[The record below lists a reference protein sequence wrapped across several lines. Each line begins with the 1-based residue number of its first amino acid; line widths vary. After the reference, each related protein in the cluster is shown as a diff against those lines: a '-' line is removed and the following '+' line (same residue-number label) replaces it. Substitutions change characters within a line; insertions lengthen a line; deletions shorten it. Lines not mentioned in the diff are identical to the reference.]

1 MIGVS
6 ARGCPF
12 YAAAILGGLVVGLFS
27 GCSGSTQESQV
38 SGQVSLDGKSIGPG
52 TVVFGPVGG
61 GKPATASV
69 DENGHYV
76 MYTNREVGL
85 GPGKYRA
92 AVSIR
97 EAPPNIKRGERPP
110 PGKLLVP
117 ERYEDSDKS
126 GLEYDVAPGSNTI
139 NIELK
144 SQPTTSLIPR
154 AVSQLSQSGFKAVPS
169 RNMV

>member
-1 MIGVS
+1 MIRVS
-6 ARGCPF
+6 ARGGQL
-12 YAAAILGGLVVGLFS
+12 YAAAIFGCLVVGLLS

-38 SGQVSLDGKSIGPG
+38 SGQVTLNGKSIGPG
-52 TVVFGPVGG
+52 TVVFAPVGG

-139 NIELK
+139 HIELK
-144 SQPTTSLIPR
+144 SQPTNSVIMR
-154 AVSQLSQSGFKAVPS
+154 AGSRLSHSGFKAVPS
-169 RNMV
+169 GNMV

>member
-6 ARGCPF
+6 VRGCSL
-12 YAAAILGGLVVGLFS
+12 YAAAISGGLAVGLLS

-38 SGQVSLDGKSIGPG
+38 SGQVTLNGKSIGPG
-52 TVVFGPVGG
+52 TVVFAPVGG

-126 GLEYDVAPGSNTI
+126 GLEYDLANPEGCLAI
-139 NIELK
+139 K
-144 SQPTTSLIPR
+144 SKR
-154 AVSQLSQSGFKAVPS
+154 FQSRPVTEHGL
-169 RNMV
+169 RRW